1 MCSVLFD
8 PEEMMGKRW
17 QSLLDAVELDSK
29 GSPEGQYTEYQSVS
43 EVLFLAVE
51 MMYLSFP
58 KFNLILNT
66 TYVNILLA
74 LFHSKQTNVSE

>member
-1 MCSVLFD
+1 MW
-8 PEEMMGKRW
+8 KRLE
-17 QSLLDAVELDSK
+17 SLLDAVEIDSM
-29 GSPEGQYTEYQSVS
+29 GSPELQYTEFQSVS
-43 EVLFLAVE
+43 EVLLLAVE